1 MSQKI
6 IENKAKELLIPI
18 IEKAGYEVVELKYS
32 TNGKLTYLEIFIY
45 KKDGVSLNDCIF
57 VNDLLDPIL
66 EEHDITNGISYSL
79 NISSPGLDRPIITN
93 DDFRRNLDIEIEIF
107 LKPMKKKKIK
117 YVGFLRFY
125 DDDKIEIENKGI
137 KTKIMRSDVLLVR
150 PYININRIK

>member
-1 MSQKI
+1 LSQKI

-32 TNGKLTYLEIFIY
+32 TKGKLTYLEIFIY

-66 EEHDITNGISYSL
+66 EEYDITNGASYSL
-79 NISSPGLDRPIITN
+79 NISSPGLDRSIITN
-93 DDFRRNLDIEIEIF
+93 DDFRRNLDVEIEIF

-117 YVGFLRFY
+117 HIGFLRFY

-137 KTKIMRSDVLLVR
+137 KTKIMRIDVLLVR

>member
-32 TNGKLTYLEIFIY
+32 TKGKLTYLEIFIY

-66 EEHDITNGISYSL
+66 EEYDITNGASYSL
-79 NISSPGLDRPIITN
+79 NISSPGLNQSIITN
-93 DDFRRNLDIEIEIF
+93 DDFRRNLDVEIEIF

-117 YVGFLRFY
+117 HIGFLRFY

-137 KTKIMRSDVLLVR
+137 KTKIMRIDVLLVR

>member
-32 TNGKLTYLEIFIY
+32 TKGKLTYLEIFIY

-66 EEHDITNGISYSL
+66 EEYDITNGASYSL
-79 NISSPGLDRPIITN
+79 NISSPGLNKSIITN
-93 DDFRRNLDIEIEIF
+93 DDFRRNLDVEIEIF

-117 YVGFLRFY
+117 HIGFLRFY

-137 KTKIMRSDVLLVR
+137 KTKIMRIDVLLVR

>member
-32 TNGKLTYLEIFIY
+32 TKGKLTYLEIFIY

-66 EEHDITNGISYSL
+66 EEYDITNGASYSL
-79 NISSPGLDRPIITN
+79 NISSPGLDRSIITN
-93 DDFRRNLDIEIEIF
+93 DDFRRNLDVEIEIF

-117 YVGFLRFY
+117 YIGFLRFY

>member
-32 TNGKLTYLEIFIY
+32 TKGKLTYLEIFIY

-66 EEHDITNGISYSL
+66 EEHDITNGLSYSL

>member
-32 TNGKLTYLEIFIY
+32 TKGKLTYLEIFIY

>member
-32 TNGKLTYLEIFIY
+32 TKGKLTYLEIFIY

-66 EEHDITNGISYSL
+66 EEYDITNGASYSL
-79 NISSPGLDRPIITN
+79 NISSPGLDRSIITN
-93 DDFRRNLDIEIEIF
+93 DDFRRNLDVEIEIF

-117 YVGFLRFY
+117 HIGFLRFY

-137 KTKIMRSDVLLVR
+137 KTKIMRIDVLLVR